1 MNKLGKRILSLGLVL
16 SIVCGIGSISV
27 FAASSVSGS
36 INGYT
41 TKGVSSITYSGG
53 SAYTSYGTNGEV
65 TVTSTYHYI
74 NYINLNSGSST
85 KRKGHTNYAQVD
97 FSAPSNCRSNYIS
110 SSHKVATSSQT
121 WTGITSKTYS
131 S

>member
-27 FAASSVSGS
+27 FAAPSVSGS

-41 TKGVSSITYSGG
+41 TKGVSSITYGGG

-74 NYINLNSGSST
+74 NYINLNSDSST
-85 KRKGHTNYAQVD
+85 KRKGHYNYVGCLFRQEK
-97 FSAPSNCRSNYIS
+97 RY
-110 SSHKVATSSQT
+110 Q
-121 WTGITSKTYS
+121 
-131 S
+131 